1 MSRREA
7 DDSIQR
13 GAQFVGHRS
22 HEGTL
27 HTHTLLGQNGL
38 LGQLTFR
45 LGDTGDVG
53 GYALVADDLSLIV
66 HHGVEGDGKHRASL
80 ALKGLDEMDSA
91 SM

>member
-1 MSRREA
+1 M
-7 DDSIQR
+7 
-13 GAQFVGHRS
+13 GHRS

-66 HHGVEGDGKHRASL
+66 ECGIEGDGEHRACLSL
-80 ALKGLDEMDSA
+80 
-91 SM
+91 